1 MPSQIKVD
9 EIKNVAGQ
17 YKIKTNVFEGQTTAG
32 SITVQGEG
40 TATTNLQQGLTKAWL
55 QHNSSHAI
63 QDSFNFSSITDGG
76 TGLTND
82 STFTSAMASDDYS
95 ISGCAGT
102 TTNDDG
108 FWAVTAIATTDFNV
122 RCRTHNGNVNDSNN
136 ASLTV
141 HGDLA

>member
-1 MPSQIKVD
+1 LSNIR
-9 EIKNVAGQ
+9 AGT
-17 YKIKTNVFEGQTTAG
+17 ISGVN
-32 SITVQGEG
+32 G
-40 TATTNLQQGLTKAWL
+40 TDPVTLTKQSAAKAWL

-63 QDSFNFSSITDGG
+63 QDSFNFSSISDGG
-76 TGLTND
+76 TGLTSD
-82 STFTSAMASDDYS
+82 ATFTSAMTNNNYA

-108 FWAVTAIATTDFNV
+108 FWSVTAIATTDFNV
-122 RCRTHNGNVNDSNN
+122 RCRTHNGNLNDSNN

>member
-1 MPSQIKVD
+1 MS
-9 EIKNVAGQ
+9 
-17 YKIKTNVFEGQTTAG
+17 KIEVNELAVRSG
-32 SITVQGEG
+32 SNITVSSPIQGEG
-40 TATTNLQQGLTKAWL
+40 TAGTTLNQGLTKAWL